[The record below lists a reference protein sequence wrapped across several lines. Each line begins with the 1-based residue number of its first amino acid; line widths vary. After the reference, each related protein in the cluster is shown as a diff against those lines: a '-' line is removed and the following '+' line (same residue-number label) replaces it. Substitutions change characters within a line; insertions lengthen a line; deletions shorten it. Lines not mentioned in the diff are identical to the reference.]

1 MIRTAKPYSKESR
14 YFWSYTVTV
23 RFGRLSSRPSGFS
36 ASAALA
42 TKLALPLVLTDSV
55 AHPVVGYSGRQG
67 HVLRLHV
74 YETYLV
80 YVPNHG
86 LDVGAALRG

>member
-1 MIRTAKPYSKESR
+1 MRL
-14 YFWSYTVTV
+14 
-23 RFGRLSSRPSGFS
+23 GRLPSRPSGFS

-42 TKLALPLVLTDSV
+42 TKLALRFVLMDSV
-55 AHPVVGYSGRQG
+55 AHPVVGYSGCQG
-67 HVLRLHV
+67 HVLKRLRVH
-74 YETYLV
+74 ETYLV